1 MNLASG
7 QQGKSLFVEE
17 LLRAWRGLI
26 NPCAWKSRFHAS
38 KNPMAII
45 IKAQCTARRSVIKTL
60 RRPIKGGETFSGR
73 GAIPHRR

>member
-7 QQGKSLFVEE
+7 QQGKSLFEDE

-26 NPCAWKSRFHAS
+26 NPCARKSRFRAS

-45 IKAQCTARRSVIKTL
+45 TKAQCTVWKSVLKTL